1 MPRRLPP
8 DEELLSLLSE
18 AMRLYEAA
26 LPDATPTQL
35 LVWRWIDRTKFIEQA
50 AKPWGFD
57 SETHLVVISIAMKC
71 CVEGLGLVSPEAALK
86 YAKRRAATT
95 T

>member
-8 DEELLSLLSE
+8 DEELLSLLRE
-18 AMRLYEAA
+18 ALRLYEVA
-26 LPDATPTQL
+26 LPDASPTQL

-50 AKPWGFD
+50 AKPWGLD

-71 CVEGLGLVSPEAALK
+71 CIEGLGLVSPEGALA
-86 YAKRRAATT
+86 YAKQRARATR
-95 T
+95 